1 MINLFSRC
9 MIVDVSNIDTSTIDV
24 STNMTSNV
32 TIIILTG
39 GTRVPN
45 TKETKVLLL
54 LNELVVNI
62 ETTFGKCIGISQSR
76 LEIMIQLFECG
87 EISQSQLQK
96 TLKIDSSAIT
106 RHLQQLELNGKIK
119 RRKSES
125 DNRITLVSLTDLGKE
140 QMSGL
145 WNEKIVFVQ
154 NMLEGFLEKEIDLT
168 LDYLNRI
175 QMNMNK
181 INSDREKKGTS

>member
-1 MINLFSRC
+1 M
-9 MIVDVSNIDTSTIDV
+9 
-24 STNMTSNV
+24 
-32 TIIILTG
+32 
-39 GTRVPN
+39 PN
-45 TKETKVLLL
+45 SKETKVLLL

-62 ETTFGKCIGISQSR
+62 ETTFGKCMGISQSR

-106 RHLQQLELNGKIK
+106 RHLQQLELNGKIN

-125 DNRITLVSLTDLGKE
+125 DNRITLVSLTDLGKD

-145 WNEKIVFVQ
+145 WNEKIVFVK
-154 NMLEGFLEKEIDLT
+154 NMLEGFSEKEIDLT

-175 QMNMNK
+175 QINMNK
-181 INSDREKKGTS
+181 INSDRENKGTS

>member
-1 MINLFSRC
+1 M
-9 MIVDVSNIDTSTIDV
+9 
-24 STNMTSNV
+24 
-32 TIIILTG
+32 
-39 GTRVPN
+39 PN
-45 TKETKVLLL
+45 SKETKVLLL
-54 LNELVVNI
+54 LNELAVNI
-62 ETTFGKCIGISQSR
+62 ETTFGKCMGISQSR

-87 EISQSQLQK
+87 ESSQSQLQK

-154 NMLEGFLEKEIDLT
+154 SMLEGFLEKEIDLT

>member
-1 MINLFSRC
+1 M
-9 MIVDVSNIDTSTIDV
+9 
-24 STNMTSNV
+24 
-32 TIIILTG
+32 
-39 GTRVPN
+39 PN
-45 TKETKVLLL
+45 SKETKVLLL
-54 LNELVVNI
+54 LNELAVNI
-62 ETTFGKCIGISQSR
+62 ETTFGKCMGISQSR

-87 EISQSQLQK
+87 ESSQSQLQK

-125 DNRITLVSLTDLGKE
+125 DNRITLVSLTALGKE

-154 NMLEGFLEKEIDLT
+154 SMLEGFSEKEIDLT

>member
-1 MINLFSRC
+1 MINLCSRC

-145 WNEKIVFVQ
+145 WNEKIVFVK
-154 NMLEGFLEKEIDLT
+154 NMLEGFSEKEIDLT

-175 QMNMNK
+175 QTNMNK
-181 INSDREKKGTS
+181 INSDRESKGTS